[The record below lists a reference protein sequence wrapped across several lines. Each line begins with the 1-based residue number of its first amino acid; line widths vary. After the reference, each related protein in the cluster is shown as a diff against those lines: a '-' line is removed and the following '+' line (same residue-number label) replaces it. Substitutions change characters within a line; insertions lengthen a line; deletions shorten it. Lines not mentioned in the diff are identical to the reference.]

1 MVVDPVVA
9 FQMTVP
15 GVQLRRRR
23 LLADLL
29 HNVIR
34 QVCLGV
40 RLEQKVF
47 QR

>member
-15 GVQLRRRR
+15 GVRLRRRR
-23 LLADLL
+23 LLADPL
-29 HNVIR
+29 HDAIR

-40 RLEQKVF
+40 RLEQSVF